1 MWYNIK
7 GKIIYFKE
15 REFKMKKNLKNVLKK
30 IYKLLER
37 GQKVKFLIIILI
49 MIISAGLTQLTPKTI
64 GWLTDDILNVKG
76 VSFEKVIPFLVF
88 ILVVNVVNEIIKII
102 RRVMVE
108 DVATR
113 TEKKARDRKSVV

>member
-1 MWYNIK
+1 
-7 GKIIYFKE
+7 
-15 REFKMKKNLKNVLKK
+15 MKKNNLKKVLNK
-30 IYKLLER
+30 IYKLLEKN
-37 GQKVKFLIIILI
+37 QKLKFLIIILI
-49 MIISAGLTQLTPKTI
+49 MIISASLTQLTPKTI
-64 GWLTDDILNVKG
+64 GWLTDDILNVND

-113 TEKKARDRKSVV
+113 TEKKARGMVIK